1 MLPAAHSKC
10 TLSQKCSA
18 FQLLEISHI
27 VHTAEER
34 YAQAKGAAGAS
45 LAAHKAATNSA
56 ADSIA
61 AAIAILAH
69 GTASADC
76 NNPTTVLF
84 DARLQKKMS
93 SSRIRISLDFLA

>member
-1 MLPAAHSKC
+1 MLPAPHNKC

-56 ADSIA
+56 ADSTA
-61 AAIAILAH
+61 AAIAILGHVA
-69 GTASADC
+69 ASAGCDNLNDHAEMHGC
-76 NNPTTVLF
+76 
-84 DARLQKKMS
+84 R
-93 SSRIRISLDFLA
+93 RR